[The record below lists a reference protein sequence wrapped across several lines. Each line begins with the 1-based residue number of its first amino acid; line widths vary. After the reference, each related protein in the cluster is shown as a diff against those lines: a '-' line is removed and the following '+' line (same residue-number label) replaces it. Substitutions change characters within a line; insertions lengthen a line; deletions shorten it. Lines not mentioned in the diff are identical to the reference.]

1 MHHGRHPPPSP
12 IDSIERDSPTIVHL
26 SELEQTTW
34 LNELQ
39 DKGAKIVQ
47 VLFPR
52 TANNEKELTV
62 EKYD

>member
-1 MHHGRHPPPSP
+1 MG
-12 IDSIERDSPTIVHL
+12 HL

-62 EKYD
+62 EKYDWSFIIFIVLVYKQ